1 MGLTADMDRLLDR
14 YLDFTTTLFDKWLS
28 RRNYWDLEDHLEAL
42 LLLKYSTCLEWFVE
56 LWVVVIRPVPHYRWA
71 LPLPLLALVSPSCVS
86 SHSLGCIPLRPS
98 DPPPPLSPLGR
109 TGCRSRGPST
119 GWRCR
124 AGRAGA
130 VRCGARGWRL

>member
-1 MGLTADMDRLLDR
+1 MDRLLDR

-71 LPLPLLALVSPSCVS
+71 LPLPLLALVSPSVYPS
-86 SHSLGCIPLRPS
+86 SLSVASPLSPS
-98 DPPPPLSPLGR
+98 NPNTPPLSPVGR
-109 TGCRSRGPST
+109 TGCRSPGPST

-124 AGRAGA
+124 ADRAECGL
-130 VRCGARGWRL
+130 RCSWLETVEGV